1 MSNYSM
7 DMSVYLKNNM
17 VKNTSSKVQD
27 KEYGE
32 NNISIEKKFPNDNN
46 KKDDF
51 KKLLEKNY
59 ESQNLSSK
67 ETKKDDTIN
76 AKDEI
81 KNDNISLKEEDNTSN
96 NIEDKNSIIDV
107 ENVKEETYT
116 NSEEEL
122 ILLLLQNLLNGKL
135 DLKALNGESVQNSNI
150 IEGLSKELSVK
161 LMDMLKQQFDI
172 PEDKANSLLQSIN
185 KQIMAML
192 NDLQTGEDINNF
204 SVKDINDILSSLLEK
219 ISKEVSS
226 SDIASK
232 LNNIGNEQSLKEKI
246 QQILEAK
253 LPNNNGIQ
261 EVKTQIVPNAASNS
275 KNEGN
280 GLNSNS
286 GKEDKFLKE
295 LASLDKSE
303 VDTKMDKVANFIT
316 GLNKTI
322 ATTNTAQVAKNVTVN
337 RETFVEDVIKSI
349 KFMDQNNIKEMTVK
363 IVPRELGEVII
374 KLTMENGA
382 MKANI
387 TANNKEA
394 YNLLNSNLQ
403 EISSKISNTEI
414 KIQNFSMDLYNG
426 DTTFFSNENS
436 KQDRRQY
443 ENSSTKLK
451 SKGASSSEE
460 IETVDTINRS
470 ENSNLN
476 AFV

>member
-17 VKNTSSKVQD
+17 LKNTSSKVQD

-116 NSEEEL
+116 NSQEEL

-253 LPNNNGIQ
+253 LPDNNGIQ
-261 EVKTQIVPNAASNS
+261 EVKTQIEANASS
-275 KNEGN
+275 SQGEGN
-280 GLNSNS
+280 GLNSSS

-374 KLTMENGA
+374 KLTMENGV